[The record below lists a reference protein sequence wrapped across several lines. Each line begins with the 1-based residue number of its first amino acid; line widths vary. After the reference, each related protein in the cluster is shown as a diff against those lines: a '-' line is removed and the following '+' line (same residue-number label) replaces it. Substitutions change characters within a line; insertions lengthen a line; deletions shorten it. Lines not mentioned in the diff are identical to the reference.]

1 MTAVSEPSAST
12 LSPSPDAVR
21 QLFGPFRAL
30 HEARLPGTTVV
41 DLYDATGAE
50 LYETFINPIIDD
62 LAPFLRAARG
72 TGGPVLDLACGS
84 GRLSLALAQ
93 RGFDVTGVDLSG
105 DMLALLS
112 EKAERES
119 IAVRRRLTL
128 LHGDIC
134 ALDDL
139 PLVAGQFALVTLA
152 ATSLVLVPDAA
163 RRAAVF
169 TAVAG
174 LLARDGCLALDLV
187 AHPVAD
193 PLASGDRYAVWRHP
207 AEDVITLFGERLTEG
222 PNGLCQQVN
231 FLTERDGPGG
241 HERRLV
247 TSVKA
252 VLDVG
257 EIIAELAR
265 AGFEA
270 QVTPRSTAGIAFL
283 RCTRSPGSTT
293 HSAPRIHAATSL
305 PNDTEGR

>member
-1 MTAVSEPSAST
+1 MTAMTEPSAAT
-12 LSPSPDAVR
+12 LSPDAAR
-21 QLFGPFRAL
+21 HLFGPFRAL

-41 DLYDATGAE
+41 DLYDAAGAE

-62 LAPFLRAARG
+62 LAPFLRTARR

-93 RGFDVTGVDLSG
+93 RGLDVTGVDLSA
-105 DMLALLS
+105 DMLALLGK
-112 EKAERES
+112 KAERES
-119 IAVRRRLTL
+119 TAVRQRLTL
-128 LHGDIC
+128 LHGDVC
-134 ALDDL
+134 ALDEL

-163 RRAAVF
+163 QRAAMF

-174 LLARDGCLALDLV
+174 LLAHDGCLALDLV
-187 AHPVAD
+187 ADPVAD
-193 PLASGDRYAVWRHP
+193 PPLRGDRYAVWRHP

-241 HERRLV
+241 HERCLV

-257 EIIAELAR
+257 EIVAELAR
-265 AGFEA
+265 AGFCA
-270 QVTPRSTAGIAFL
+270 QVTPRSAAGIAFL
-283 RCTRSPGSTT
+283 RCTRSAGSAT
-293 HSAPRIHAATSL
+293 HPCSAHRAATSL
-305 PNDTEGR
+305 PINTEGR